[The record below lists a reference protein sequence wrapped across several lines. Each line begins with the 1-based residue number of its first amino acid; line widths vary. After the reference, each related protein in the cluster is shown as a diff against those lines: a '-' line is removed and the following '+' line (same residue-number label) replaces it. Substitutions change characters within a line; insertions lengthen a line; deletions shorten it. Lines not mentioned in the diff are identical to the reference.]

1 MNDFTY
7 TILDIYFKFAS
18 ELIQNY
24 VDINDNAEIVI
35 MSKYELDSDL
45 YKKIKDNL
53 KNITF
58 WINKTFDLKESYA
71 EGQLIKVIK
80 RIEFDKEQ
88 L

>member
-7 TILDIYFKFAS
+7 TILDIYFKSAN

-45 YKKIKDNL
+45 YKKL
-53 KNITF
+53 KTI
-58 WINKTFDLKESYA
+58 
-71 EGQLIKVIK
+71 
-80 RIEFDKEQ
+80 
-88 L
+88 